1 MSGSSV
7 YPKSTAVL
15 DLSDTTQC
23 LFYLGLHV
31 GISPHHI
38 SCESCCPKLP
48 ACFSVPILV
57 FSLGVLQSNF
67 HATCLF
73 FANFSALD
81 SSLPCSH
88 SQHGI
93 SFTPAFTHS
102 SNPELVYL
110 GPSVPVSRMLP
121 SLFYLGV
128 TFLITSCQSIST
140 FAHALPIPPV
150 SCFSAF
156 SSLPRLPFTA
166 SQQCKIFFP
175 CPAQWLPVS
184 GICTLSA
191 LLCFLFTLKTQSSPR
206 TGGAA

>member
-73 FANFSALD
+73 FANL
-81 SSLPCSH
+81 L
-88 SQHGI
+88 Q
-93 SFTPAFTHS
+93 FTPAFTHS

-175 CPAQWLPVS
+175 CPAQ
-184 GICTLSA
+184 
-191 LLCFLFTLKTQSSPR
+191 
-206 TGGAA
+206 